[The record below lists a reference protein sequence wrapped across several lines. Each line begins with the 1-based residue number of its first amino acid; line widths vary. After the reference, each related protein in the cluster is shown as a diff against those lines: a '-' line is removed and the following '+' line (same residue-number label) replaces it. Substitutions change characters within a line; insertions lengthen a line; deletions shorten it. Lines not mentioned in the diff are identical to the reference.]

1 MFDTESKKKR
11 WWHIS
16 LVALALLVI
25 IIIFYDKFSSF
36 FGLVGDIISVVNSI
50 FVGAAIAYILNPLER
65 FFSRKVLKKMKSGK
79 WHKILS
85 ILFTY
90 LLIIGILISFFL
102 IIIPQ
107 LAKSVSELPPK
118 LKEFIDILTVTLND
132 WMASFE
138 RSSFYKSLV
147 DAFGAENVNLN
158 NIVKGFLDTFV
169 NIEHIISDIANSSVS
184 IIGRIYSFAADALIG
199 FVLSIYLLSAK
210 SRLAAQGKMITT
222 AVLGESKSK
231 KFIGFLKFSD
241 RTFGGFIQGKL
252 INSFITGV
260 ISGIFFSIFGLPY
273 PILLGVIVGVTDII
287 PVFGPFI
294 GGIPCAF
301 LVLIA
306 APHKILL
313 FIIII
318 VLIQQFDGNYIAPK
332 ILGESTGLSSLG
344 VFIAIIVMGGYFGL
358 PGMIIGVPLFAVI
371 FMLIKNSVES
381 KLAKRGLSSDIFDYY
396 SKYSDDLM
404 NEEHKSYFKKV
415 VDLVIEFTK
424 KLAAGCAKLV
434 SKLPK
439 IVKKEKNSDSHKN
452 NTSDSELSAED
463 NMTEVPDADGSTQDK
478 EQKQ

>member
-1 MFDTESKKKR
+1 MFDTDSKNKK
-11 WWHIS
+11 WWYIG
-16 LVALALLVI
+16 LVALILLVVV
-25 IIIFYDKFSSF
+25 IIFYDKFSSF
-36 FGLVGDIISVVNSI
+36 FGLIGDIISVINSI
-50 FVGAAIAYILNPLER
+50 FIGAAIAYILNPLER
-65 FFSRKVLKKMKSGK
+65 FFSRHVLKKMKSGK

-118 LKEFIDILTVTLND
+118 LKEFIDILTVTLNN
-132 WMASFE
+132 WMESFE

-147 DAFGAENVNLN
+147 ETFGAESVNLN
-158 NIVKGFLDTFV
+158 NLVKGFLDTFV
-169 NIEHIISDIANSSVS
+169 NIEHIVTDIANSSVG
-184 IIGRIYSFAADALIG
+184 IIGSIYSFAADALIG

-210 SRLAAQGKMITT
+210 SRLAAQGNMITA
-222 AVLGESKSK
+222 AVLGEKKSK

-273 PILLGVIVGVTDII
+273 PILLAVIVGVTDII

-301 LVLIA
+301 LVIIA

-358 PGMIIGVPLFAVI
+358 IGMIVGVPLFAVI
-371 FMLIKNSVES
+371 FMLIKTSVES
-381 KLAKRGLSSDIFDYY
+381 KLAKRGLSSDIYDYY
-396 SKYSDDLM
+396 SMYSDDLM
-404 NEEHKSYFKKV
+404 NEEHKSYFKRV
-415 VDLVIEFTK
+415 VDLVIDSTK
-424 KLAAGCAKLV
+424 KLAASCAKLV
-434 SKLPK
+434 SRLPR
-439 IVKKEKNSDSHKN
+439 IVKKSKNKNSLENN
-452 NTSDSELSAED
+452 NTSDPATSTED
-463 NMTEVPDADGSTQDK
+463 NATENLNSDGSEQDK
-478 EQKQ
+478 E